1 MSFLWYIEKGTL
13 GTSKQKEEF
22 PMEKVRTV
30 IEKTVNMP
38 FGTSQ
43 LLYGVSV
50 LLTLGVVGQIA
61 MRL

>member
-1 MSFLWYIEKGTL
+1 
-13 GTSKQKEEF
+13 
-22 PMEKVRTV
+22 MEKVKTV

-38 FGTSQ
+38 FGTAQ